1 MKRTKVFYN
10 VLILLAALFL
20 TACQDQ
26 KDIPEVSSTEK
37 NLVLSDHISNQKV
50 MSICEDRYGQI
61 WIGTFRGLNKYDGN
75 QYHQYYC
82 VDDSLGLP
90 DNHITDIYRDSHNR
104 LWVATVYGVCLYQAN
119 GNFNRVSING
129 SNKNIEKI
137 LEDKEGRIFFLTM
150 TDLYQYDK
158 NTNTA
163 IIKLSKM
170 VEKNCYNYSCHIDRK
185 DVMWIVTSYSVKG
198 YRTQDLKLI
207 VQCPVQSYPIA
218 SFLLDGH
225 QLYISGYN
233 GMQLFDTDT
242 RKWGGS
248 SCSIARLANPQRHGQ
263 LHPSVWRKRQPSA

>member
-1 MKRTKVFYN
+1 
-10 VLILLAALFL
+10 
-20 TACQDQ
+20 
-26 KDIPEVSSTEK
+26 
-37 NLVLSDHISNQKV
+37 
-50 MSICEDRYGQI
+50 
-61 WIGTFRGLNKYDGN
+61 
-75 QYHQYYC
+75 
-82 VDDSLGLP
+82 
-90 DNHITDIYRDSHNR
+90 
-104 LWVATVYGVCLYQAN
+104 
-119 GNFNRVSING
+119 
-129 SNKNIEKI
+129 
-137 LEDKEGRIFFLTM
+137 M
-150 TDLYQYDK
+150 TDLYQYDE

-207 VQCPVQSYPIA
+207 VQCPVQSHPIA

>member
-10 VLILLAALFL
+10 ALILLATLLL

-26 KDIPEVSSTEK
+26 KDSPVVSSPEK
-37 NLVLSDHISNQKV
+37 NLVLSEHISNQKV
-50 MSICEDRYGQI
+50 KSICEDRYGQI

-90 DNHITDIYRDSHNR
+90 DNNITHIYRDSHNR
-104 LWVATVYGVCLYQAN
+104 LWVATVNGVCLYQAN
-119 GNFNRVSING
+119 GNFKRVSING
-129 SNKNIEKI
+129 TNKNIEKI
-137 LEDKEGRIFFLTM
+137 LEDKEGRIFFFTM
-150 TDLYQYDK
+150 TDLYQYDE

-170 VEKNCYNYSCHIDRK
+170 LEKNSYHISCHIDRK
-185 DVMWIVTSYSVKG
+185 DVMWIVTPYSVKG

-207 VQCPVQSYPIA
+207 AQSPVQSYPIA

-248 SCSIARLANPQRHGQ
+248 PCSIARLANPQRHGQ

>member
-10 VLILLAALFL
+10 VLILLAALLL

-26 KDIPEVSSTEK
+26 KDIPEVSSPEK

-50 MSICEDRYGQI
+50 KSICEDRYGQI

-104 LWVATVYGVCLYQAN
+104 LWVATVNGVCLYQAN
-119 GNFNRVSING
+119 GNFKRVSING
-129 SNKNIEKI
+129 TNKNIEKI

-150 TDLYQYDK
+150 TDLYQYDE

-207 VQCPVQSYPIA
+207 VQSPVHSIP
-218 SFLLDGH
+218 SPLFSSMG
-225 QLYISGYN
+225 ISSTSLATMECSSLIRILGN
-233 GMQLFDTDT
+233 
-242 RKWGGS
+242 GGS

>member
-10 VLILLAALFL
+10 VLILLAALLL

-26 KDIPEVSSTEK
+26 KDIPEVSSSEK
-37 NLVLSDHISNQKV
+37 DLVLSDHISNQKV
-50 MSICEDRYGQI
+50 MSICEDKYGQI

-90 DNHITDIYRDSHNR
+90 DNNITDIYRDSHNR
-104 LWVATVYGVCLYQAN
+104 LWVATVNGVCLYQAN
-119 GNFNRVSING
+119 GNFKRVSING
-129 SNKNIEKI
+129 TNKNIEKI

-150 TDLYQYDK
+150 TDLYQYDE

-198 YRTQDLKLI
+198 
-207 VQCPVQSYPIA
+207 
-218 SFLLDGH
+218 
-225 QLYISGYN
+225 
-233 GMQLFDTDT
+233 
-242 RKWGGS
+242 
-248 SCSIARLANPQRHGQ
+248 
-263 LHPSVWRKRQPSA
+263 